1 MIVLQFFVYFYLLVL
16 LLEGGSVESFQVII
30 ESDPSSAYK
39 TDATA
44 EVHMYIL
51 DIQIDQS
58 LRRHRNNKEK
68 DGDYAMQTRRPVV
81 VVV

>member
-1 MIVLQFFVYFYLLVL
+1 MVL
-16 LLEGGSVESFQVII
+16 LLEGGPAEYFQVNS

-39 TDATA
+39 TDAKA

-81 VVV
+81 FVV

>member
-1 MIVLQFFVYFYLLVL
+1 MLCILSSIGTIARRWICGIFFKS
-16 LLEGGSVESFQVII
+16 SVI

-39 TDATA
+39 IDAKA

-58 LRRHRNNKEK
+58 LKRHRNNKEK

-81 VVV
+81 FVV

>member
-1 MIVLQFFVYFYLLVL
+1 MVL
-16 LLEGGSVESFQVII
+16 LLEGGSAESFQVII

-39 TDATA
+39 TDAKA

-81 VVV
+81 VVVV